1 MQSFRTCLTGSHR
14 LRLTACMAT
23 HSARTV
29 LAWHQLA
36 EAKHSDFQAAYQD
49 LKQKCVVGM
58 VQISCMIGRG
68 IYGKVQRC
76 VQRPTNTAPGRACR
90 RPERGRQV
98 ERRVD
103 GGRRRAG
110 RQQQRRLRL
119 AAVEA
124 PRHIAAPP
132 TLHQRAGKNGS
143 DSLTG
148 QSDPR
153 SHPAHVYAP
162 RVATVPRSS
171 AGLQLWHAVRSTV
184 MGVGRCELQDIKAA
198 LCVCCKAGVQA
209 PRDPHLPRH

>member
-1 MQSFRTCLTGSHR
+1 VRGRHGTNFMHDWTGD
-14 LRLTACMAT
+14 LRQGPALRPAPHQ
-23 HSARTV
+23 HSARAGMPQTG
-29 LAWHQLA
+29 AR
-36 EAKHSDFQAAYQD
+36 AA
-49 LKQKCVVGM
+49 
-58 VQISCMIGRG
+58 GR
-68 IYGKVQRC
+68 
-76 VQRPTNTAPGRACR
+76 APGRWW
-90 RPERGRQV
+90 P
-98 ERRVD
+98 
-103 GGRRRAG
+103 
-110 RQQQRRLRL
+110 
-119 AAVEA
+119 AASWPPA
-124 PRHIAAPP
+124 AAAPP
-132 TLHQRAGKNGS
+132 SRRCGSAAPHSCAPPPLHQRAGKNGS